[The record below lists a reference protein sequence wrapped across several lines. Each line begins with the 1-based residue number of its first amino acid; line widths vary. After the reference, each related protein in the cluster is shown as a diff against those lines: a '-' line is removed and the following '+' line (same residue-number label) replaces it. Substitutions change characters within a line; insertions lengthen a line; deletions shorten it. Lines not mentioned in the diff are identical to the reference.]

1 MQAGPG
7 LARQQRRG
15 QVQRAALPR
24 LTIDGLR
31 LIDGQLTLVVGLDAF
46 RRRQIDGAEAQ
57 SQTVQR
63 QVGADRQPVLVAQD
77 DAVGDQ
83 VQRAQ
88 PLARPAVDRRARQT
102 GDDGR
107 APLVALGPQ
116 NPVPDQGS
124 GRDLGHIACTARAVE
139 RRSVQHQLQ
148 L

>member
-7 LARQQRRG
+7 LSGQQRRG

-63 QVGADRQPVLVAQD
+63 QVGADRQTVLVAQD
-77 DAVGDQ
+77 DAIGDQ
-83 VQRAQ
+83 VQRPQ
-88 PLARPAVDRRARQT
+88 PLARATVDRRARQT